1 MTMVVEDMVTVGKDA
16 FVPSDRP
23 KAQKW
28 LMCPQRQKDI
38 KALCKVS
45 GAKHLLFAS
54 PYIVAYFAAIALQ
67 FATDALWANLLLSAF
82 MGHCLYVWFVLH
94 HDCMHRTAFQNDF
107 WNRMMGRFYALSF
120 TMTFTTNRETHA
132 RHHAHI
138 ADPERDP
145 DEYYFAAELKDIWM
159 RIWRYYEWYTRISLT
174 KYGTKVKWTVLAE
187 QITNVSVWVIVHVV
201 LISMG
206 LGIKALF
213 IFWLPI
219 AFVALVINPITRGY
233 EHAPI
238 TLYPRNDPRRRD
250 MHKNAIT
257 VNNPVFGWWCANI
270 SFHVEHHAVPGCPF
284 YNLQKLHRLYQ
295 EEKMQYLVAP
305 YPLYRVWKGK
315 KMLQGMTTNADPSY
329 DPVLDVAG
337 RNLEPATV

>member
-1 MTMVVEDMVTVGKDA
+1 MVMVVEDMVTVGKDA
-16 FVPSDRP
+16 VVFKEKP
-23 KAQKW
+23 KLQKW
-28 LMCPQRQKDI
+28 LSCPQRANDI

-54 PYIVAYFAAIALQ
+54 PYIVAYFVAIYLQ
-67 FATDALWANLLLSAF
+67 LTIDTLWVNLLLSAF
-82 MGHCLYVWFVLH
+82 LGHLLYVMFVLH
-94 HDCMHRTAFQNDF
+94 HDCMHQTAFQNDRF
-107 WNRMMGRFYALSF
+107 NRLMGRLYAITF

-138 ADPERDP
+138 ADPDRDP
-145 DEYYFAAELKDIWM
+145 DDYYFAAELKDIWM

-187 QITNVSVWVIVHVV
+187 QLTNVSVWVIVHVV

-219 AFVALVINPITRGY
+219 AFVALVINPLTRGY

-238 TLYPRNDPRRRD
+238 TLYPQNDPRRRD

-257 VNNPVFGWWCANI
+257 VNNPVFGWFCANI

-305 YPLYRVWKGK
+305 FPMYRIWRGK
-315 KMLQGMTTNADPSY
+315 RMLQGMTTNADPSY
-329 DPVLDVAG
+329 DPVLAVGDQNFEA
-337 RNLEPATV
+337 ATV